1 MLENLVQ
8 CDDIDWSRITAFHM
22 DEYIG
27 LDAAAPQRFGAWLQT
42 HLFNLVSPG
51 RVHLLNPDS
60 DPALLAEQPIDM
72 VCMGIGVNGHLA
84 FNDPPVA
91 DFAEPDDVKIVRLGT
106 LYLDKESAPDD

>member
-1 MLENLVQ
+1 
-8 CDDIDWSRITAFHM
+8 M

-60 DPALLAEQPIDM
+60 DPARAAVEYAALLAEQPIDM